1 MILLPNPHGGLA
13 SFLDLPERVAK
24 TVLDVPGPYRKSGER
39 LNQLNSSARFTAPKR
54 LPSMVANAKRGSS
67 LSPMNHPQQPSALEL
82 RRLTKRFDRPAVD
95 ALDLTIH
102 VGEFYALLG
111 PNGAGKTTTLRMV
124 AGLLRPDAG
133 SVSVLGI
140 DALGDPVAAKQ
151 ITAWVSDEPMIYDK
165 LTPLEYLEFV
175 AGLWGIDPARSEPSA
190 RALLCSLGLEPH
202 LHERCEG
209 FSKGMRQ
216 KVALAGALVHDPR
229 LIILDEPLTGLDAV
243 SARHVK
249 GLLQDRVRSGCTVI
263 MTTHI
268 LEVAER
274 MADRIG
280 VIASG
285 RLVAEGTLA
294 ELRRQNGKNDTSLE
308 DMFIALVDV
317 ETEAA

>member
-1 MILLPNPHGGLA
+1 M
-13 SFLDLPERVAK
+13 DE
-24 TVLDVPGPYRKSGER
+24 T
-39 LNQLNSSARFTAPKR
+39 KR
-54 LPSMVANAKRGSS
+54 PAALTP
-67 LSPMNHPQQPSALEL
+67 ALEV
-82 RRLTKRFDRPAVD
+82 RGLTKTFERPAVD
-95 ALDLTIH
+95 HLDLTIRA
-102 VGEFYALLG
+102 GEFYALLG

-124 AGLLRPDAG
+124 VGLLRPDEGAI
-133 SVSVLGI
+133 SVFGG
-140 DALGDPVAAKQ
+140 DALADPIAAKRQ
-151 ITAWVSDEPMIYDK
+151 VAWVSDEPMIYDK
-165 LTPLEYLEFV
+165 LTPLEYLAFV
-175 AGLWGIDPARSEPSA
+175 AGLWGVDPVVSEPAA
-190 RALLCSLGLEPH
+190 RNLLISLGLEPH
-202 LHERCEG
+202 LHQRCEG

-249 GLLQDRVRSGCTVI
+249 GLLGERVRAGCTVI

-294 ELRRQNGKNDTSLE
+294 ELRQQNGKGDTSLE

-317 ETEAA
+317 EAAAA

>member
-1 MILLPNPHGGLA
+1 MKPDRPVIMQ
-13 SFLDLPERVAK
+13 
-24 TVLDVPGPYRKSGER
+24 TDV
-39 LNQLNSSARFTAPKR
+39 
-54 LPSMVANAKRGSS
+54 
-67 LSPMNHPQQPSALEL
+67 SALEV
-82 RRLTKRFDRPAVD
+82 RGLTKRFDRPAVD
-95 ALDLTIH
+95 ALDLTIRT
-102 VGEFYALLG
+102 GEFYALLG

-133 SVSVLGI
+133 SVFILGI
-140 DALGDPVAAKQ
+140 DALKDPVAAKQ

-175 AGLWGIDPARSEPSA
+175 AGLWGVDARTAESSA
-190 RALLCSLGLEPH
+190 YDLLVSLGLEPH

-229 LIILDEPLTGLDAV
+229 LIILDEPLTGLDAL

-249 GLLQDRVRSGCTVI
+249 GLLQARVGAGCTVI

-280 VIASG
+280 VIAQG

-294 ELRRQNGKNDTSLE
+294 ELRQQNGHNDTSLE
-308 DMFIALVDV
+308 DMFIALVDA
-317 ETEAA
+317 EAAAA